1 MRSSDWSSDVCSSDL
16 FVCPYHS
23 WAYGRDGALLAVPE
37 SRDFACL
44 NKRERGLIPVKCEVF
59 RGMVFIN
66 LDMDAQPLASF
77 LAPTDRELGDFPLE
91 TMEVKNIF
99 VVDMACNWKT
109 TLDNFLEIYHVSS
122 VHANSNAPY
131 LHYKSF
137 SVSIYEGGH

>member
-44 NKRERGLIPVKCEVF
+44 NKSERGLIPVKCAVF

-66 LDMDAQPLASF
+66 LDMDAPPLARF

-91 TMEVKNIF
+91 NMEVKIGREWCRDR
-99 VVDMACNWKT
+99 VC
-109 TLDNFLEIYHVSS
+109 LDV
-122 VHANSNAPY
+122 
-131 LHYKSF
+131 
-137 SVSIYEGGH
+137 